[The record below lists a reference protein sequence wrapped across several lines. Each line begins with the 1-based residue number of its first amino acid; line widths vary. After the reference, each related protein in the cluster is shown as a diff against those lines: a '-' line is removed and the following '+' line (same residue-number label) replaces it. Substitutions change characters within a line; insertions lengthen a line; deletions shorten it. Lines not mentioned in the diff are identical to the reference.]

1 MDIFGKNRS
10 IHPSQHRDRRGYYST
25 LRAFRKML
33 KPIFTKARL
42 IKRNLLLAAA
52 RSSGLLACGQA
63 RPGTS
68 RERRP
73 DLQQQL
79 LLLLLLQ
86 QLQWWSSPQRH
97 DKRVQL
103 FALKIF
109 THDSV
114 ARAGAES
121 RRVSRPMRFC
131 VLAVMSAYV
140 ALALKSQPDSESQS
154 QQAKSRCSLAAS
166 SEGSGPVCCCSIR
179 CNIC

>member
-1 MDIFGKNRS
+1 
-10 IHPSQHRDRRGYYST
+10 
-25 LRAFRKML
+25 ML

-42 IKRNLLLAAA
+42 IKRNLLLVAAA

-63 RPGTS
+63 RPG
-68 RERRP
+68 P
-73 DLQQQL
+73 DLQQQ
-79 LLLLLLQ
+79 LLLLQ

-114 ARAGAES
+114 ARAGAVAGRAS
-121 RRVSRPMRFC
+121 QSRPMRFC

-140 ALALKSQPDSESQS
+140 ALALKSQPDSESEPES
-154 QQAKSRCSLAAS
+154 KPSLQQ
-166 SEGSGPVCCCSIR
+166 PCSIQ
-179 CNIC
+179 

>member
-1 MDIFGKNRS
+1 
-10 IHPSQHRDRRGYYST
+10 
-25 LRAFRKML
+25 ML

-73 DLQQQL
+73 DLQQQ
-79 LLLLLLQ
+79 LLLLLQ

-154 QQAKSRCSLAAS
+154 QQTKSRCSLAAS
-166 SEGSGPVCCCSIR
+166 SEGFRPGLLLFYQMQYLLTNKLAFHKLP
-179 CNIC
+179 